1 VYRGLFKESLRRILM
16 CKETIYAV
24 TVPFFCCITALCF
37 KKNHLSPEELGQ
49 VVKTTIDNK
58 GK

>member
-1 VYRGLFKESLRRILM
+1 VIKTYVQGNYLQSVCHFIFITLFFIIS
-16 CKETIYAV
+16 
-24 TVPFFCCITALCF
+24 
-37 KKNHLSPEELGQ
+37 KKNHLSPAELGQ